1 MNINEETIQDNND
14 NLKEYKKLVEG
25 LESLFTEFANIKKKQ
40 TIRKKEKKLPTIRKE
55 TNTSLFNNEIYKSL
69 LKSNH
74 HKGKLILLDEKQ
86 PLDENESYQK
96 ILELF
101 LEEND
106 PIPSLRK
113 EGDANF
119 YNKYL
124 LLQLY
129 TALSLKERKIYLSGS
144 NNKENINRNFMK
156 NLNMINFDKNNELI
170 TPEIL
175 EFFNHNILRIED
187 IYQSNENKN
196 KNEIN
201 ILNKQYIDENND
213 DGEGKILKE
222 NNNKKIITIEA
233 QEIKQNNING
243 NNVIINDEIKEP
255 DNPIINS
262 ISFSKNFENIDLSNE
277 EYKKIK
283 SINMRKILELEDEKL
298 QQITP
303 DEFQELINEVYSTG
317 QISNKEIENKI
328 TGGKGKLFTNEEK
341 SNIYIIP
348 NDLEISINPE
358 EKMENEDEYN
368 KDDIPDFGQ
377 EEIKNQQNKTLFFE
391 KEDFEKEFFP
401 NIEENNINNKS
412 N

>member
-113 EGDANF
+113 DGDANF

-201 ILNKQYIDENND
+201 ILNKQNIDENND

-255 DNPIINS
+255 DNPIINR

>member
-1 MNINEETIQDNND
+1 MNINEETIQDNNE

-201 ILNKQYIDENND
+201 ILNKQNIDENND

-262 ISFSKNFENIDLSNE
+262 ISFSHSRLPKTYNC
-277 EYKKIK
+277 
-283 SINMRKILELEDEKL
+283 SI
-298 QQITP
+298 
-303 DEFQELINEVYSTG
+303 V
-317 QISNKEIENKI
+317 
-328 TGGKGKLFTNEEK
+328 
-341 SNIYIIP
+341 
-348 NDLEISINPE
+348 SI
-358 EKMENEDEYN
+358 
-368 KDDIPDFGQ
+368 
-377 EEIKNQQNKTLFFE
+377 
-391 KEDFEKEFFP
+391 
-401 NIEENNINNKS
+401 
-412 N
+412 

>member
-96 ILELF
+96 IIELF

-113 EGDANF
+113 DGDANF

-201 ILNKQYIDENND
+201 ILNKQNIDENND

-255 DNPIINS
+255 DNPIINR

-391 KEDFEKEFFP
+391 KEDFEKDFFP